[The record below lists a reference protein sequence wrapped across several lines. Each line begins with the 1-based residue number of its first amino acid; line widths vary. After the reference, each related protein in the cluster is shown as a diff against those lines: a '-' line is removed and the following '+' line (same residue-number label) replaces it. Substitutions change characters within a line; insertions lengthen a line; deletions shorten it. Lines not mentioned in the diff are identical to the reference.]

1 MLTSLERTSAM
12 STHADGSRVLL
23 AAFLRERFPALANGD
38 LGDETPLVG
47 GGAIDSLGILDL
59 VSFLEER
66 LGIVMTDDDFDPA
79 NFETFGHLMDFI
91 GRARP

>member
-1 MLTSLERTSAM
+1 MLTSLERTPAM
-12 STHADGSRVLL
+12 SPPADDTRALL
-23 AAFLRERFPALANGD
+23 AAFLRERFPALASGD

-59 VSFLEER
+59 VAFLEER
-66 LGIVMTDDDFDPA
+66 LGILMTDDDFDPA
-79 NFETFGHLMDFI
+79 NFETFGHLMGFI

>member
-1 MLTSLERTSAM
+1 MLTQLERTSPM
-12 STHADGSRVLL
+12 STSTDGPRDIVG
-23 AAFLRERFPALANGD
+23 AFLRERFPALASQPLTD
-38 LGDETPLVG
+38 QTALVG

-59 VSFLEER
+59 VAFLEER

-79 NFETFGHLMDFI
+79 NFETFGHLLRFI

>member
-1 MLTSLERTSAM
+1 MLTSLERTLAM
-12 STHADGSRVLL
+12 SPPTDDTRALL
-23 AAFLRERFPALANGD
+23 ASFLRERFPALASGD
-38 LGDETPLVG
+38 LSDETPLVG

-59 VSFLEER
+59 VAFLEER

-79 NFETFGHLMDFI
+79 NFETFGHLMGFI